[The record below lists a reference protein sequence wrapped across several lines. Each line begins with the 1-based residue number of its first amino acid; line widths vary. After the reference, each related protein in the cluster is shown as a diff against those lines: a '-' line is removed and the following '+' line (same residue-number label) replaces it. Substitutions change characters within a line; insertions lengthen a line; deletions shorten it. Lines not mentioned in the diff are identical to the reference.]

1 MTSEARIIL
10 HRLLGFAGHLAGFH
24 STSCTLVPLK
34 DVHQSAQEFVCTGID
49 PQFQV
54 IPRREGLRSGWY
66 IMSYQAKVLAPDALF
81 TPKIYPRLHDSPAS
95 EKNVITLRAHVDGK
109 IRHLFHFPTS
119 AAEFRFDPFD
129 LDLESHLRI
138 EAPVR
143 GRFRIDRFRLTCI
156 RHIPLLFFILRHG
169 LLASRSHLLGRLAK
183 VSSLC
188 LRRDVAA
195 AKKWLTHKT
204 NMSLIPSFT
213 VASWYQHYL
222 GSSDGHRDQTEER
235 LEPHPV
241 SLINLVLFVTRGSV
255 SDLNRTIASVLRQN
269 RRLWRLLII
278 CSPETTPDLRHC
290 ATKLAVKHSSIHV
303 GGTDWLSLSG
313 EPKRQDSN
321 YLAVINLGDLLTA
334 DAVRTILHFAEITDA
349 DIIYGDEAYSVDDE
363 STLQRLTLRHAFS
376 FDELL
381 AAPCLGFL
389 TAIRTCLLPSDVAM
403 PAVATFA
410 LNEWL
415 ILQSLYR
422 ARRIS
427 HIPALLYI
435 RQLNNR
441 QHLRLEPE
449 YFQEFL
455 HNVGFR
461 NATVRPV
468 ATPGCRAIR
477 YHGGRNGK
485 TAIIIPTHNKGDML
499 EIAVNAILRTVSAD
513 RIELLVVDHKSDD
526 DQTQRYLSELSENH
540 TVIRYNEPF
549 NFSRINNMAVRH
561 INKDCDTVLFMN
573 NDVEALEHGW
583 LASMLD
589 KIGRTE
595 IGAVGATLLYPDN
608 KIQHAG
614 VITGMGVADHYMGQS
629 PYVSPYLEDVS
640 NEPMPWI
647 VTRDF
652 SAVTAAC
659 LLLRTTV
666 FTAIGGFDEKL
677 SVGFQ
682 DIDLCLR
689 LRKAG
694 YKILCDGEAVLRHYE
709 SITRAREDKSTA
721 IADPKMPESGF
732 GLGIFSDPH
741 PEDSVLFTIRYQKQL
756 GTADPYYHPALSR
769 LTRQFR
775 LSRGLRKCTQPEPR
789 TVDWAVPCPIFTD

>member
-1 MTSEARIIL
+1 MTGDARVFF
-10 HRLLGFAGHLAGFH
+10 HHLLGLVGHLAGVH

-34 DVHQSAQEFVCTGID
+34 DLYQSAQEFVCTGID

-54 IPRREGLRSGWY
+54 IPKNQDLRAGWY
-66 IMSYQAKVLAPDALF
+66 IMSYQAEVLAPDALF
-81 TPKIYPRLHDSPAS
+81 TPKIYPHPQDSPAS
-95 EKNVITLRAHVDGK
+95 ENNVINLRAHVDGK
-109 IRHLFHFPTS
+109 IRHLFLFPTS

-143 GRFRIDRFRLTCI
+143 GRFRIDRFRLTYI
-156 RHIPLLFFILRHG
+156 RHIPRLFFILRHA
-169 LLASRSHLLGRLAK
+169 LLASRSRPLSRLAK
-183 VSSLC
+183 ATSLF
-188 LRRDVAA
+188 LRRDMTAA
-195 AKKWLTHKT
+195 RKWLTHKA

-222 GSSDGHRDQTEER
+222 DSSDGHRDQTEER
-235 LEPHPV
+235 LEAHPV
-241 SLINLVLFVTRGSV
+241 SLINLVLFATRGSV
-255 SDLNRTIASVLRQN
+255 SDLNRTIASVLQQD

-278 CSPETTPDLRHC
+278 CSPETTPDLRQC

-303 GGTDWLSLSG
+303 GGTDWLSLSAG
-313 EPKRQDSN
+313 PKRQDSN
-321 YLAVINLGDLLTA
+321 YLAIINLGDLLTA
-334 DAVRTILHFAEITDA
+334 DAVRTILQFAETTGA
-349 DIIYGDEAYSVDDE
+349 DIIYGDEAYSANGE
-363 STLQRLTLRHAFS
+363 STLQRLILRHAFS

-389 TAIRTCLLPSDVAM
+389 TAIRTCLLPSDVTM

-422 ARRIS
+422 AKRIS

-461 NATVRPV
+461 NATVHPV
-468 ATPGCRAIR
+468 ATPGCRAVR

-485 TAIIIPTHNKGDML
+485 TAVIIPTHNQGDML
-499 EIAVNAILRTVSAD
+499 ELAVNAILRTASAD

-526 DQTQRYLSELSENH
+526 YQTQRYLSALSENH
-540 TVIRYNEPF
+540 TVIRYNESF
-549 NFSRINNMAVRH
+549 NFSRINNLAVRH
-561 INKDCDTVLFMN
+561 ISKDCDTVLFMN
-573 NDVEALEHGW
+573 NDVEALEYGW
-583 LASMLD
+583 LESMLD

-595 IGAVGATLLYPDN
+595 IGAVGATLLFPDN
-608 KIQHAG
+608 NIQHAG

-629 PYVSPYLEDVS
+629 PYSSPYLKDVS

-659 LLLRTTV
+659 LLLRTAV
-666 FTAIGGFDEKL
+666 FVAIGGFDEKL

-694 YKILCDGEAVLRHYE
+694 YRVLCDGEAVLRHYE
-709 SITRAREDKSTA
+709 SITRARENKSSA

-741 PEDSVLFTIRYQKQL
+741 PEDSVLFTMRYQKQL

-789 TVDWAVPCPIFTD
+789 TVDWAVPCPIFTN